1 MSVMQP
7 SLPFQLRQARGLA
20 AAWPMPAP
28 LPARRSG
35 AHGRPLAGLALGQ
48 PRWSQAK
55 ARPWRG
61 VMRDLTLGLALA
73 MLVVEAILACA
84 GV

>member
-1 MSVMQP
+1 MSALQAD
-7 SLPFQLRQARGLA
+7 LPLQFRTARGL

-28 LPARRSG
+28 LPPRRGAAARR
-35 AHGRPLAGLALGQ
+35 LALGQ
-48 PRWSQAK
+48 PRWSSAT

>member
-1 MSVMQP
+1 MQP
-7 SLPFQLRQARGLA
+7 DLPLQLRQARGLA
-20 AAWPMPAP
+20 AAWPMPTP
-28 LPARRSG
+28 LPARRS
-35 AHGRPLAGLALGQ
+35 APLRGHAVAQ
-48 PRWSQAK
+48 PRWSPPK

-73 MLVVEAILACA
+73 MLVVELILAGT

>member
-1 MSVMQP
+1 MQP
-7 SLPFQLRQARGLA
+7 DLPLQLRQARGLA

-28 LPARRSG
+28 LPARRG
-35 AHGRPLAGLALGQ
+35 TPLRGHAAGQ
-48 PRWSQAK
+48 PHWSPPR

-73 MLVVEAILACA
+73 MLVVELILAGT